1 MFEVVLVQSVEKF
14 GVCVCVC
21 VIVNTYARHCT
32 FSLMTVQIKSLHF
45 GSVVCVSLHVY
56 WDKHDVQACQGV

>member
-14 GVCVCVC
+14 GGG